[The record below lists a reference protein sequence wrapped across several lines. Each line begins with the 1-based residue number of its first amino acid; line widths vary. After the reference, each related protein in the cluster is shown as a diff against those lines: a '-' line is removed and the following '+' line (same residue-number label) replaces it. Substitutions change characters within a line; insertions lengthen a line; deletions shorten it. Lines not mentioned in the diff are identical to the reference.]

1 MLDSSSITLYN
12 PHYPL
17 WVYAIHAGNYTHIHT
32 PITQRVTLVT
42 SHNKRILMLLPVTNE
57 QHESIYIN
65 TKYIVSLKPLEN
77 GTVINLITETLTVH
91 ETIEHILISC

>member
-1 MLDSSSITLYN
+1 MI
-12 PHYPL
+12 
-17 WVYAIHAGNYTHIHT
+17 
-32 PITQRVTLVT
+32 
-42 SHNKRILMLLPVTNE
+42 KVTNE

-65 TKYIVSLKPLEN
+65 PKYIVSLKPLEN